1 MGGHS
6 PRIEC
11 LKTSLLVNTGVSCQS
26 IPVAAIQTFTAL
38 IVSATAIASLGAQVP
53 FSVKVAD
60 QTGAV
65 VPSATVRIESSS
77 SRSAL
82 EFKTNSQGESA
93 TTLSVGT
100 YIVSVRCPGL
110 MTWKSTIDLRS
121 AQTVTVVLRVG
132 PSGSPTVLR
141 YSGPETERQLLQI
154 SIPLESLRT
163 IEIPGISTRKQERSP
178 PRRQHSR

>member
-1 MGGHS
+1 M
-6 PRIEC
+6 
-11 LKTSLLVNTGVSCQS
+11 
-26 IPVAAIQTFTAL
+26 AAIQTFTAL
-38 IVSATAIASLGAQVP
+38 IVLTAIASLGAQVP

-100 YIVSVRCPGL
+100 YIVSVRGSGF
-110 MTWKSTIDLRS
+110 MTWKSAIDLRS

-132 PSGSPTVLR
+132 LSGSPTVR

-154 SIPLESLRT
+154 SIPLEPLRT
-163 IEIPGISTRKQERSP
+163 IEIPGSSTQKQSRSHHP
-178 PRRQHSR
+178 TR